1 MFFASSH
8 MAGGPPRA
16 CRAWPLA
23 WPSPSGPPGRQRV
36 RTSQGPGPGVKVLPA
51 SEASRLCYMK
61 YAVYGDRDPS
71 QATGPE
77 PVDRPFGSPPAR
89 RPAQSN

>member
-1 MFFASSH
+1 MSKPQPAGNQVSS
-8 MAGGPPRA
+8 GDSVF
-16 CRAWPLA
+16 
-23 WPSPSGPPGRQRV
+23 PSEPEVTIFVTNGV

-51 SEASRLCYMK
+51 SEAGAIVSMK

-71 QATGPE
+71 QSTGPE
-77 PVDRPFGSPPAR
+77 PVVKRFGSPPAR

>member
-1 MFFASSH
+1 MI
-8 MAGGPPRA
+8 PPA
-16 CRAWPLA
+16 EPLVTIYLTNA
-23 WPSPSGPPGRQRV
+23 V
-36 RTSQGPGPGVKVLPA
+36 RTSAGPGPGVKVLPA
-51 SEASRLCYMK
+51 SEAGAIVAMK

-77 PVDRPFGSPPAR
+77 PVVKRFGSPPAR